1 MIKIALVDDDP
12 IILASVQGILE
23 MEEGLQCVLSSQT
36 IDGFFLQA
44 GKVKSIDLLLLDID
58 LNGQNSLE
66 YLHRIKEDFPQ
77 LKIILLT
84 GFADPE
90 FLLEGMNKGISG
102 YFLKGAE
109 PQKLTE
115 AIRVTM
121 EGGAYLEPRLA
132 GAVVE
137 SFRELQSNQKAE
149 NKISRLEALNKVVF
163 NRREREVIAGL
174 LEGQSYKEIAA
185 DNHLS
190 INTIR
195 HYVKTVYHKLGINKR
210 QELIR
215 LSEKGN

>member
-12 IILASVQGILE
+12 LILASVQGILE

-36 IDGFFLQA
+36 IDSFFLQA
-44 GKVKSIDLLLLDID
+44 GKLKAIDLLLLDID

-66 YLHRIKEDFPQ
+66 YLPRIKEHFPQ

-84 GFADPE
+84 GFANPD

-102 YFLKGAE
+102 YFLKGAK

-137 SFRELQSNQKAE
+137 SFRELQSNQKVE
-149 NKISRLEALNKVVF
+149 NKISHLEALNKVVF

-195 HYVKTVYHKLGINKR
+195 HYVKTVYHKLGVTRR

-215 LSEKGN
+215 LSQKGN